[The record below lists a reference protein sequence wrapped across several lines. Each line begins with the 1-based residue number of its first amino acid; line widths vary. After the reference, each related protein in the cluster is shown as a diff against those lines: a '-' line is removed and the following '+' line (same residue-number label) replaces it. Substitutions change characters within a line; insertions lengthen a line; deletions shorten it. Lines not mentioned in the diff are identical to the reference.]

1 MWIKICGMTT
11 PEAGDAGA
19 AEIGADV
26 ATRMS
31 SALSRGH
38 AGDVGAAAIGADG
51 RARMSS
57 ALSQRHAGDVAAGLA
72 PGEDAAHS
80 VPGPGSKERN

>member
-31 SALSRGH
+31 SALSWGH
-38 AGDVGAAAIGADG
+38 AGDMD
-51 RARMSS
+51 
-57 ALSQRHAGDVAAGLA
+57 AGLA